1 MFKQFL
7 TIVLGVFLI
16 SMVIHRI
23 YNHKFTDEKMI
34 TIIDIS
40 RIEKPSIINTVSK
53 TYNVIDD
60 EGHEY
65 VLFDKAK
72 SNSNIKYLANV
83 LEIGETYEIKYYTAF
98 SEDLPIITEITI
110 AAGETR

>member
-1 MFKQFL
+1 MFKQFA
-7 TIVLGVFLI
+7 TIVLGVFLS
-16 SMVIHRI
+16 SMLIHKI
-23 YNHKFTDEKMI
+23 YTHKYTDEKMI
-34 TIIDIS
+34 TITDIS
-40 RIEKPSIINTVSK
+40 YVGNPSTNNTLYK

-110 AAGETR
+110 AAGETK

>member
-7 TIVLGVFLI
+7 TIVLGLFLI

-23 YNHKFTDEKMI
+23 YNHKSIDEKMI

-40 RIEKPSIINTVSK
+40 HIEKPSMNNETYAA
-53 TYNVIDD
+53 YNVIDD

-65 VLFDKAK
+65 VLFGEAK
-72 SNSNIKYLANV
+72 SNSNIKYLVNM
-83 LEIGETYEIKYYTAF
+83 LEIGRTYEIKYYTAF
-98 SEDLPIITEITI
+98 SEELPVITTITI
-110 AAGETR
+110 AGETK